1 MKVSEFA
8 LIALLGLGTPLL
20 VQGSFPAAVEAQSLP
35 VGNFANNTWYV
46 SIDYYN
52 NTLTYYGENKRNRSN
67 IHLQGARVGGDAQR
81 RIYTW
86 TNGDIRYQVAWRPSE
101 PHTIRVQVFNGR
113 GQEILNQLLTRV

>member
-1 MKVSEFA
+1 MSCLLVRKLA
-8 LIALLGLGTPLL
+8 LGLARLGIPTPLGWGGC
-20 VQGSFPAAVEAQSLP
+20 Q
-35 VGNFANNTWYV
+35 
-46 SIDYYN
+46 YYN

-67 IHLQGARVGGDAQR
+67 IHLQGAAVGGNAQR

-86 TNGDIRYQVAWRPSE
+86 RNGDIRYQVAWRPSE